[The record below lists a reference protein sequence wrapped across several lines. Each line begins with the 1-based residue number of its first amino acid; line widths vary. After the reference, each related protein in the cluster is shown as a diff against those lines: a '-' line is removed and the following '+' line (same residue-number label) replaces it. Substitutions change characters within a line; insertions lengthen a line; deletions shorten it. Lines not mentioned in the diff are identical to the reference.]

1 MVYGQLVVTANLATQ
16 AASVLR
22 LCLRLPFLV
31 FLVFLFFFFS
41 FFSLLLSRGLP
52 PRMIINIR
60 KLNNDNNKR
69 YQIIVIM
76 VAAGVTTIIKVR

>member
-1 MVYGQLVVTANLATQ
+1 
-16 AASVLR
+16 
-22 LCLRLPFLV
+22 
-31 FLVFLFFFFS
+31 
-41 FFSLLLSRGLP
+41 
-52 PRMIINIR
+52 MIINIR